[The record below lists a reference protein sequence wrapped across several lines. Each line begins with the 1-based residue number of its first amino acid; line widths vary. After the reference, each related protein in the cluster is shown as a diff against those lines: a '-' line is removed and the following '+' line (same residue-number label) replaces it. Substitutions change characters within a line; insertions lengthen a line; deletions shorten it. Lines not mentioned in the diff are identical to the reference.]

1 MTTPFRETTLRD
13 LLDDPLTR
21 TVMLRGISRE
31 AILRLLCAAAR
42 RGPPPVD
49 GGRP

>member
-1 MTTPFRETTLRD
+1 MTTPFLETTLRD

-21 TVMLRGISRE
+21 TVMLRDGISRE
-31 AILRLLCAAAR
+31 AILRLRRAAAR
-42 RGPPPVD
+42 PPVD